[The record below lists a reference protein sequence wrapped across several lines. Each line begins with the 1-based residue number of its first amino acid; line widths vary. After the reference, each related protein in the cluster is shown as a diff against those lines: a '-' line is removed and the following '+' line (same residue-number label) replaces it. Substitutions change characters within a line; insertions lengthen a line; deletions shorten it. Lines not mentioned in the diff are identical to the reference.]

1 MNRKKRE
8 GLILDAAI
16 CVFAR
21 QGYPATSVSEIIDE
35 ASVARGTFYL
45 YFKSKKDIFNT
56 LIDRFFIELSQN
68 VARINALNAPRGGDL
83 SIVFRQLAG
92 DFITTITRNR
102 LLTKIMLVDSRG
114 LEGEFDAKISQFYDQ
129 LTQIIQHNL
138 DANIKAGFFRNCDTG
153 VVARCMIG
161 SVKEMIASWV
171 VHENMEIE
179 SVIQGLI
186 DYLLNGLNPPIYA
199 AVEKLAGQEEA
210 KSLPRAGM
218 NFH

>member
-16 CVFAR
+16 RVFAR

-35 ASVARGTFYL
+35 AKVARGTFYL

-56 LIDRFFIELSQN
+56 LIDRFFVELSQG
-68 VARINALNAPRGGDL
+68 VAKINALNAPRGGDL
-83 SIVFRQLAG
+83 SVVFRQLAG
-92 DFITTITRNR
+92 DLVAAITRNR
-102 LLTKIMLVDSRG
+102 LLTKIMLIDSRG
-114 LEGEFDAKISQFYDQ
+114 LDGGFDAKISQFHEQ
-129 LTQIIQHNL
+129 LAQIIRHNL
-138 DANIKAGFFRNCDTG
+138 DSNIKAGLFRNCDTA
-153 VVARCMIG
+153 VAARCMIG

-171 VHENMEIE
+171 LRENMEIE

-186 DYLLNGLNPPIYA
+186 DYLLNGLTPYYA
-199 AVEKLAGQEEA
+199 PAEKGVSAGESMA
-210 KSLPRAGM
+210 LPRVGL